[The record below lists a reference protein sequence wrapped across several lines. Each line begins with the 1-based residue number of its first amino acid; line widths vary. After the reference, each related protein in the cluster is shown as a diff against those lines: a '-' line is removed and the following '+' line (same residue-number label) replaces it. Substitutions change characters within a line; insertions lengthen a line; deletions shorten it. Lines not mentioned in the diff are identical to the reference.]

1 MLATVVNVH
10 GVVTEEKLEQ
20 IKDLEEA
27 GCRWWQWVVGIL
39 VTGCTATVILKQH
52 GSFILQWNT
61 AILSAAAGVEREN
74 SGYHAVGLDA
84 HSKQGTLT
92 LYCRVCLANFAGR
105 KTVPSGFALLYSFV
119 LKGQLLQ
126 KVECDFWSKFYTGQS
141 RGFFGSQCRTRPRST
156 RNSKRW
162 WLRRLLAT
170 GRN

>member
-1 MLATVVNVH
+1 M
-10 GVVTEEKLEQ
+10 VTMSS
-20 IKDLEEA
+20 
-27 GCRWWQWVVGIL
+27 WNL

-61 AILSAAAGVEREN
+61 AIVCAAAGVEREN

-92 LYCRVCLANFAGR
+92 LYCRACLANFAGR
-105 KTVPSGFALLYSFV
+105 KTVPSGFALLSSFV
-119 LKGQLLQ
+119 LKRQLLQ
-126 KVECDFWSKFYTGQS
+126 KVECDFWSKFYTS
-141 RGFFGSQCRTRPRST
+141 TLDSHEAFFGSQCRTRPRST